1 MGAGECGDDV
11 GTRPR
16 GASAADARAT
26 SVLLEPADET
36 PLDWRTICVVRL
48 RRLGPAIREAPRA

>member
-16 GASAADARAT
+16 GASAAMRARRRFF
-26 SVLLEPADET
+26 SQPADET
-36 PLDWRTICVVRL
+36 PLDWRTICAVRL
-48 RRLGPAIREAPRA
+48 RRLGPAIREALRA